1 MKLKV
6 FMNFSIVHIL
16 DAIKIDFILNSTF
29 ESDLLVANIVFKE
42 MVPLKLLQICF
53 VLNNWVKDE
62 PTSRPKISLFKK
74 FNLAAF
80 IAHPAGALRNLNN
93 KTSSKGCRI
102 LLCTHKY
109 PFCGIILAASDVA
122 LKNPNGRMMDF

>member
-1 MKLKV
+1 
-6 FMNFSIVHIL
+6 MNFSIIHIL
-16 DAIKIDFILNSTF
+16 DPIQIDFILNSTF

-42 MVPLKLLQICF
+42 MVPLKLLQVCF

-62 PTSRPKISLFKK
+62 PKSRPKISLFKK

-102 LLCTHKY
+102 LLCTHQY
-109 PFCGIILAASDVA
+109 PFCGIILATSDVA
-122 LKNPNGRMMDF
+122 LKNPNVRMMDF

>member
-1 MKLKV
+1 MKLK
-6 FMNFSIVHIL
+6 FFHEFFNHTHFGPYKDWFYIKFHIWKWPVGCKYSFWGNGTF
-16 DAIKIDFILNSTF
+16 KITSGLFCIEQLG
-29 ESDLLVANIVFKE
+29 ER
-42 MVPLKLLQICF
+42 
-53 VLNNWVKDE
+53 WVKVKTQNL
-62 PTSRPKISLFKK
+62 TSQK

-102 LLCTHKY
+102 LLCTYKY

-122 LKNPNGRMMDF
+122 LKNPNVKSKQ